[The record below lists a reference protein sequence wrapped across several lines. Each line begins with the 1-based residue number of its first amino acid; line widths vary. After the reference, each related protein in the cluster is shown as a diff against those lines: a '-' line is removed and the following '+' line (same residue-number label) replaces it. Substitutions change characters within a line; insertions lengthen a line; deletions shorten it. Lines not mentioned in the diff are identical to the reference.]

1 MQNGRTKRKGGTEM
15 RIRLNLFGIALVV
28 ALAAGFS
35 VLPGITHAHCDTL
48 DGPVVTTAK
57 GAPEKGDVTPVL
69 KWVKKED
76 EAQVRE
82 LFKKTQIV
90 RGKGPE
96 AKELADRYFF
106 ETLVR
111 LHRAGEG
118 APFTGLQ
125 AGPPE
130 PVIAEADKAL
140 DNGSVDSLV
149 KEVIGAVAA
158 GIKKRFAK
166 TLECKKHADESV
178 DLGREFVEAYVD
190 FTHYV
195 ERLHDDA
202 LASAPHHHAEE
213 AKPAGAHAH

>member
-1 MQNGRTKRKGGTEM
+1 M
-15 RIRLNLFGIALVV
+15 RIRLSLSETAFAV

-35 VLPGITHAHCDTL
+35 VLPGITYAHCDTL
-48 DGPVVTTAK
+48 DGPVVTTARDVL
-57 GAPEKGDVTPVL
+57 EKGDVTPVL

-76 EAQVRE
+76 EAQVRD
-82 LFKKTQIV
+82 LFKKTLIV
-90 RGKGPE
+90 RGKGSE
-96 AKELADRYFF
+96 SRELADRYFF

-130 PVIAEADKAL
+130 PIIAEANKAL
-140 DNGSVDSLV
+140 EKGSVDTLV
-149 KEVIGAVAA
+149 KEITDAVTA
-158 GIKKRFAK
+158 GIKKRFTQ
-166 TLECKKHADESV
+166 TLERRKHADERV
-178 DLGREFVEAYVD
+178 DAGREFVEAYVD

-202 LASAPHHHAEE
+202 LASAFHHAEE
-213 AKPAGAHAH
+213 AKTAGTHTH